1 MNLTENCSSFNQSDN
16 SSAISFSNCDWL
28 KDEQQFFCQIR
39 IEFEFLIALIG
50 KIMGK
55 YGLLCLL
62 TLFVIYQIEAKSGI
76 IEIAEDLENEIFHID
91 HYNKELFN
99 MIQPSVHPS
108 KKPGYCKYCKFCKY
122 W

>member
-1 MNLTENCSSFNQSDN
+1 M
-16 SSAISFSNCDWL
+16 
-28 KDEQQFFCQIR
+28 FFCNISTTYQKIGDLFCPVH
-39 IEFEFLIALIG
+39 ISGLSHSVISLPFLII
-50 KIMGK
+50 
-55 YGLLCLL
+55 
-62 TLFVIYQIEAKSGI
+62 LFI

>member
-1 MNLTENCSSFNQSDN
+1 MTENIPTSFMNVLLPFL
-16 SSAISFSNCDWL
+16 AI
-28 KDEQQFFCQIR
+28 
-39 IEFEFLIALIG
+39 
-50 KIMGK
+50 
-55 YGLLCLL
+55 
-62 TLFVIYQIEAKSGI
+62 LFI
-76 IEIAEDLENEIFHID
+76 IEIVEDLENEAHQMG

>member
-1 MNLTENCSSFNQSDN
+1 M
-16 SSAISFSNCDWL
+16 A
-28 KDEQQFFCQIR
+28 
-39 IEFEFLIALIG
+39 
-50 KIMGK
+50 K
-55 YGLLCLL
+55 YGLLCLM
-62 TLFVIYQIEAKSGI
+62 TLFVTYQIEAKSGI

-122 W
+122 CPCDNDPNCKYCKYCWMCNVFCLIDKSQKWDGPIFQTPQITIVM